1 MMLNSTVEIRVICG
15 KCDNKFN
22 VYQLDWTHIQCKDC
36 QNIIEN
42 NLYSDDEPM
51 LHQYV
56 EE

>member
-1 MMLNSTVEIRVICG
+1 MVRIQVFCEHCHHETI
-15 KCDNKFN
+15 
-22 VYQLDWTHIQCKDC
+22 VYHLDWTHIQCKDC